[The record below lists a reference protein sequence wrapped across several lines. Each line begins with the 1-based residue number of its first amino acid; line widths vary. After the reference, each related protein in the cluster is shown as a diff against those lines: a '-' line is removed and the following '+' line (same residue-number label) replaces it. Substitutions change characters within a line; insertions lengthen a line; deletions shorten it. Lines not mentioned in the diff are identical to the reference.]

1 MRIVDESSSL
11 VYEGEKYDFDAI
23 CDGCSKWL
31 SLIYRQYS
39 KRGKILIMSE
49 CNEKIFFLILA
60 LLSTDRAYIP
70 VDIKTPKE
78 RVSSIV
84 GQVGP
89 ELIITEKKYADYFE
103 GENLFFVDDYD
114 NLSADIA
121 FSNSWGAG
129 LAYCIFTSGS
139 TGAPKGVMVE
149 KKAFQSFIAGTNDA
163 IDLRDCISV
172 LCVTS
177 IAFDIFGFESVYA
190 LNQGKTVFL
199 ANEAQRNNPRFL
211 KSFIIQNSI
220 DCIQMTPSR
229 LKLLVCVDH
238 ALQALRNVKVMIV
251 GGEDFPLKL
260 FSELHERLD
269 ARIYN
274 AYGPSEATIWVSY
287 SELTEGDIN
296 IGTPMSGTHFY
307 LLNESGEP
315 AEDAAV
321 GELCIGG
328 SNLAL
333 GYLGNEKETN
343 ARFIESV
350 TCGERI
356 YRTGDLCRKK
366 NGKYYWLGRVDNQ
379 VKIQGYRIE
388 MEEIEKILKLYKGI
402 TDAIVYLHKETDA
415 TKQYLVAV
423 IIPNAFFEENGYRKH
438 LTEYLPTYMIP
449 QSTKHVGEF
458 VYTIS
463 GKVDRKLIRQSVE
476 NG

>member
-1 MRIVDESSSL
+1 MGIVDKRSSL
-11 VYEGEKYDFDAI
+11 VYEGKKYAFDAI

-31 SLIYRQYS
+31 SLICRQYS
-39 KRGKILIMSE
+39 KGKKILIMSG
-49 CNEKIFFLILA
+49 CDEKIFFLILA
-60 LLSTDRAYIP
+60 LLSTDSAYIP

-78 RVSSIV
+78 RVGSIV
-84 GQVGP
+84 GQARP

-103 GENLFFVDDYD
+103 GENLFFIDDYD
-114 NLSADIA
+114 KLSADTA

-139 TGAPKGVMVE
+139 TGTPKGVMVE
-149 KKAFQSFIAGTNDA
+149 KKAFQSFISGTNSA
-163 IDLRDCISV
+163 IDLRDCLSV
-172 LCVTS
+172 LCITS

-199 ANEAQRNNPRFL
+199 ANDVQRNNPRIL

-229 LKLLVCVDH
+229 LKLLVCIDH
-238 ALQALRNVKVMIV
+238 TLQALHNIKVMVV

-260 FSELHERLD
+260 FSELHERLK

-287 SELTEGDIN
+287 SELTGGEIN
-296 IGTPMSGTHFY
+296 IGTPMPGTRFY

-315 AEDAAV
+315 VAEDAAE
-321 GELCIGG
+321 GELYIGG
-328 SNLAL
+328 GNLAL
-333 GYLGNEKETN
+333 GYLENEKETN
-343 ARFIESV
+343 ARFIQSA

-356 YRTGDLCRKK
+356 YRTGDLCRKM

-388 MEEIEKILKLYKGI
+388 MEEIEKVLKLYEGI
-402 TDAIVYLHKETDA
+402 TDAIVYLHKEADA

-423 IIPNAFFEENGYRKH
+423 IIPNALFEENGYRKH

-449 QSTKHVGEF
+449 QSTKHVEEF

-476 NG
+476 G